1 MKHFYI
7 KNFVLAAVMAGMTL
21 SYTACSDDDG
31 DDNPTPNNQEQ
42 NNQEQNKNNQ
52 NPNGENPAKY
62 KISFVVEGEKDK
74 ITLSET
80 SKEVVDGEEVKITY
94 ELQEGFA
101 IYNVG
106 GSGVNNAKAK
116 TITATCNGAD
126 KEITI
131 TVKSIYHK
139 ITVSLSFSD
148 GTSEVVK
155 EETFKSGDKIVYE
168 LDSKYKG
175 YYISFVSGS
184 DPYMGRD
191 YEDNKATIDLT
202 DVNDD
207 CTATISVS
215 ECKVDVDI
223 YKGNKY
229 NSTLTI
235 NKMELNKEYELDI
248 TEQMNGYDFKEITL
262 GYNDNAIEA
271 KVENGKIK
279 VTVTKYY
286 GFSVTVYLEKANIPV
301 FTDSKKSILGKAF
314 VGWKKGL
321 SFEKTTNGIV
331 MNVYEKVEN
340 EIKITKVYTFEK
352 YDDWFNIFA
361 YNNVKYYI
369 YIEQNGGENDYR
381 VQKTVYNGSETEFLA
396 ITEVES
402 VEEMKNQIN
411 TQQ

>member
-31 DDNPTPNNQEQ
+31 DANPTPNNREQ

-148 GTSEVVK
+148 GTTEVVK

-175 YYISFVSGS
+175 Y
-184 DPYMGRD
+184 
-191 YEDNKATIDLT
+191 
-202 DVNDD
+202 
-207 CTATISVS
+207 
-215 ECKVDVDI
+215 
-223 YKGNKY
+223 
-229 NSTLTI
+229 
-235 NKMELNKEYELDI
+235 
-248 TEQMNGYDFKEITL
+248 
-262 GYNDNAIEA
+262 
-271 KVENGKIK
+271 
-279 VTVTKYY
+279 
-286 GFSVTVYLEKANIPV
+286 
-301 FTDSKKSILGKAF
+301 
-314 VGWKKGL
+314 
-321 SFEKTTNGIV
+321 
-331 MNVYEKVEN
+331 
-340 EIKITKVYTFEK
+340 
-352 YDDWFNIFA
+352 
-361 YNNVKYYI
+361 
-369 YIEQNGGENDYR
+369 
-381 VQKTVYNGSETEFLA
+381 
-396 ITEVES
+396 
-402 VEEMKNQIN
+402 
-411 TQQ
+411 